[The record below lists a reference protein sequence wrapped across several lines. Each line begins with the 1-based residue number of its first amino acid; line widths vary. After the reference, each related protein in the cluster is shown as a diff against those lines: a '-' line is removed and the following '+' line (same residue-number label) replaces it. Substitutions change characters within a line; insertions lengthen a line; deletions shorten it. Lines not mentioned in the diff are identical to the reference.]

1 MVGTTAA
8 YQDYINSKLNPV
20 LEGLVVEVL
29 LEHPD
34 DPVTFMI
41 SRLCQRAGLPDP
53 VAGALGQ
60 RSEAEDL
67 KVEIAL
73 LKEQLKQLQLGQ
85 TSGGATTV
93 APHAESE
100 ESEEEHEDDTMEDD
114 VDEEAVMSKFK
125 SLNKMRCSVSAE
137 VYGEW
142 NKKKQFVAPV
152 YEKTEEQKGRLE
164 NILRQSFLFRN
175 LDEQDLATVINA
187 MQEKKIEPD
196 TTLITEGDDGECLY
210 VVESGELE
218 CKKLIEG
225 EQKTVK
231 VVGPGDAFGELA
243 LLYNAPR
250 AATVVSTAE
259 CDLWELGRDTF
270 NAIVKDAATKR
281 RAMYD
286 TFLKS
291 VHILDGMDAYERGK
305 VADALRTEMFTDG
318 AYIVRQGDPGDI
330 FYIVEQGEAIAT
342 KSFGEDQAP
351 IEVMKYKVGD
361 YFGELALITGEPRA
375 ANVIASGTCKV
386 ACLDRK
392 SFKRLMGSVQDI
404 LSKKASEYQKESS

>member
-1 MVGTTAA
+1 MV
-8 YQDYINSKLNPV
+8 I
-20 LEGLVVEVL
+20 
-29 LEHPD
+29 
-34 DPVTFMI
+34 
-41 SRLCQRAGLPDP
+41 
-53 VAGALGQ
+53 
-60 RSEAEDL
+60 
-67 KVEIAL
+67 
-73 LKEQLKQLQLGQ
+73 LQ
-85 TSGGATTV
+85 
-93 APHAESE
+93 
-100 ESEEEHEDDTMEDD
+100 
-114 VDEEAVMSKFK
+114 
-125 SLNKMRCSVSAE
+125 
-137 VYGEW
+137 
-142 NKKKQFVAPV
+142 
-152 YEKTEEQKGRLE
+152 

-175 LDEQDLATVINA
+175 LDEQDLSTVINA

-250 AATVVSTAE
+250 AATVVSTAA

-351 IEVMKYKVGD
+351 IEVMKYKVRD
-361 YFGELALITGEPRA
+361 ERLSPFTPLASDRA
-375 ANVIASGTCKV
+375 SPQPAGRRATKYSPAT
-386 ACLDRK
+386 
-392 SFKRLMGSVQDI
+392 
-404 LSKKASEYQKESS
+404 